1 MDEHDLGNM
10 ISNIKEAIKAKEE
23 VRFSNKAAKE
33 TLEYLIELQNILKER
48 SRIKE
53 EEK

>member
-10 ISNIKEAIKAKEE
+10 ISNIKEAIKTKEE
-23 VRFSNKAAKE
+23 V
-33 TLEYLIELQNILKER
+33 